1 MGLTPPQY
9 GGAKKLIIYK
19 PWCFENNLLCAPCH
33 SSEPTCLP
41 SATSYSS
48 EKPFVQHPRWAS
60 LHPSHKIDTRVTRLP
75 KTCGRKSDLE
85 HGHGKVYIL
94 PPLIMHYIEDHKML
108 PWMFAGLTDW
118 LTYLTGWLTNLEV
131 HTHIQYCIKTVSG
144 LMGGGVG
151 GLGHSAFLRD
161 GYNMAVL
168 GNVKVRLAL
177 FPVGE
182 NPPVGKMLPFPGAIL
197 RLRTGKF
204 PHMSP
209 YPPAI
214 RTLFGD
220 SKKNSEEEKKQAL
233 DAPGCNIF
241 LNAECISLACRG
253 ALTILRKSCS
263 LFYWS
268 VFFVV
273 LGLWD
278 QSGFGPHLLS
288 FLSKTETEGNEK
300 LGLHCSTEKN
310 ESK

>member
-1 MGLTPPQY
+1 
-9 GGAKKLIIYK
+9 
-19 PWCFENNLLCAPCH
+19 
-33 SSEPTCLP
+33 
-41 SATSYSS
+41 
-48 EKPFVQHPRWAS
+48 
-60 LHPSHKIDTRVTRLP
+60 
-75 KTCGRKSDLE
+75 
-85 HGHGKVYIL
+85 
-94 PPLIMHYIEDHKML
+94 MHYIEDHKML

-220 SKKNSEEEKKQAL
+220 SKKNSEEEKNKLLMLWGAIFFNMLSVYPLPVVELWPSLENLVLCFTGVCFLLCWGYETRVASGHICYHFCPKQRPREMRNSA
-233 DAPGCNIF
+233 CT
-241 LNAECISLACRG
+241 SLQK
-253 ALTILRKSCS
+253 IK
-263 LFYWS
+263 
-268 VFFVV
+268 
-273 LGLWD
+273 
-278 QSGFGPHLLS
+278 
-288 FLSKTETEGNEK
+288 
-300 LGLHCSTEKN
+300 KN
-310 ESK
+310 